1 MRYAWLVL
9 VFMLVHALPATAD
22 NAQKPSAELLQEV
35 LVTGEQPGPGM
46 WRVRSGDHDL
56 WILGTLSPLPKK
68 MIWRSKQAENI
79 IGQAQEV
86 IAPPTVKFS
95 IGFFQGLTLV
105 PSVLRARKN
114 SEGQTLKE
122 VLPVAL
128 YPRWLTL
135 KEKYLGRGDS
145 VERYRPS
152 VAAHELYSHALDQSG
167 LSTTDAVW
175 EVVVA
180 AAKQR
185 GIPVTPVNLELK
197 DENPK
202 QTLRQFQQIAHDPD
216 VACLTSTIERL
227 ETDLQSMRQR
237 ANRWALGDLDGLR
250 KLPYAD
256 QRSTCIN
263 AVASVPELRERLV
276 RLREKLAALWLA
288 DAQLALGHNKTTFA
302 VLPLAEITKADGWI
316 VKLRARGFVV
326 QDP

>member
-1 MRYAWLVL
+1 MRYTWILL
-9 VFMLVHALPATAD
+9 VFSVFSVLSATAAIAE
-22 NAQKPSAELLQEV
+22 NPPGELLQEL

-68 MIWRSKQAENI
+68 MIWRSKQAETI
-79 IGQAQEV
+79 IAQAQEV
-86 IAPPTVKFS
+86 IAPPTVNFS

-105 PSVLRARKN
+105 PSLLRARKN

-135 KEKYLGRGDS
+135 KEKYLGRGDG

-167 LSTTDAVW
+167 LRTADAVW
-175 EVVVA
+175 DVVVA
-180 AAKQR
+180 AAKRR

-202 QTLRQFQQIAHDPD
+202 ETLRQFQQIARDPD

-227 ETDLQSMRQR
+227 EIDLQSMRQR
-237 ANRWALGDLDGLR
+237 ANQWALGNLDGLK

-256 QRSTCIN
+256 QRIACIN

-276 RLREKLAALWLA
+276 RLREKLADLWIA
-288 DAQLALGHNKTTFA
+288 AAQLALGHNKTTFA
-302 VLPLAEITKADGWI
+302 VLPLAEITKAGGWLG
-316 VKLRARGFVV
+316 KLRARGFVIEE
-326 QDP
+326 P